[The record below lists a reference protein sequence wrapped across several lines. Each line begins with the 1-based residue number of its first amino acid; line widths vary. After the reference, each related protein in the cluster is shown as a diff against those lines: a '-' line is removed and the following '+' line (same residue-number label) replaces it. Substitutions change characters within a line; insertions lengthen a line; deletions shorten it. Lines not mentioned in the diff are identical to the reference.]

1 MSKHRSSRRGVLRTV
16 GAGTVAALGG
26 CTGLTGTAVDTDR
39 PASATVFHAG
49 SLSPAFRAA
58 EDDFEEDRD
67 IALVREARGSVG
79 STKKITEQGRHADV
93 LAVSDYRLLRDRLLP
108 DFADWYAAFA
118 TNAMAI
124 QYRPDAPGADDITT
138 DNWWEVLARE
148 DVTVAHSDPA
158 VDPGG
163 YRAVMV
169 QQLGA
174 TPFEGDR
181 LYDESTS
188 RRLREN
194 SVTPADTESH
204 LRVSLESGD
213 VDYAIYYRS
222 LCETT
227 DLPWLSLQ
235 PSVDLSVA
243 TPTYA
248 DHYATASVETAAGTF
263 TGAPIAYG
271 ITVPSVA
278 DSPAAGARWIEHLAS
293 TEGQRLLS
301 EHGFDPITPLTV
313 PSERA
318 SSVPDRLREYTES
331 TDAIGPLE
339 L

>member
-1 MSKHRSSRRGVLRTV
+1 M
-16 GAGTVAALGG
+16 
-26 CTGLTGTAVDTDR
+26 
-39 PASATVFHAG
+39 FHAG
-49 SLSPAFRAA
+49 SLSPPFRAA
-58 EDDFEEDRD
+58 EDDLEADGD
-67 IALVREARGSVG
+67 TAVVREARGSVG

-124 QYRPDAPGADDITT
+124 QYRPDAPGADEIGT

-163 YRAVMV
+163 YRAIMV

-174 TPFEGDR
+174 TPFEGRR
-181 LYDESTS
+181 LYDESTY
-188 RRLREN
+188 RRLRAN

-204 LRVSLESGD
+204 LRVALRSGD

-227 DLPWLSLQ
+227 DLPWVALQ
-235 PSVDLSVA
+235 PSVDLSKA
-243 TPTYA
+243 TPRYA
-248 DHYATASVETAAGTF
+248 AHYATATVETAAGTF

-278 DSPAAGARWIEHLAS
+278 DAPAAGARWIEHLAS
-293 TEGQRLLS
+293 DAGQRLLS
-301 EHGFDPITPLTV
+301 AHGFDPIAPLTV
-313 PSERA
+313 PSEQA
-318 SSVPDRLREYTES
+318 STVPDRLSEHTES
-331 TDAIGPLE
+331 AGAIGPLE